1 MKRNTL
7 LVPGRVAPVWLAA
20 AVFSLLIAGTLVA
33 RPKEKEMG
41 YNELTPE
48 EESVILRKGTEAPY
62 SGEYTDHYEPGTYH
76 CKRCDAPLYRSDD
89 KFDSHCGWPGFDDE
103 IPGAVKRLPDA
114 DGRRTEILCAGCG
127 GHLGHVFSGERQTE
141 KNVRHCVNSISLVFR
156 PVRSEGAEGAA
167 GSGPG
172 GAERAYFAGGC
183 FWGTEHFLRNA
194 PGVLSVRVG
203 YMGGAKEKPT
213 YQEVCAGWTGHA
225 EAIEVVYDPAAT
237 AFEDLARLFFEIH
250 DPTQVDRQGPDV
262 GDQYRSAIFY
272 ADEKQKKTSENLI
285 RILEEKGLDVATELV
300 EAEKFWEA
308 EDYHQDYYE
317 KTGHKPYCHARV
329 KRF

>member
-1 MKRNTL
+1 MN
-7 LVPGRVAPVWLAA
+7 
-20 AVFSLLIAGTLVA
+20 
-33 RPKEKEMG
+33 

-48 EESVILRKGTEAPY
+48 EESVILRKGTEAPF
-62 SGEYTDHYEPGTYH
+62 SGTYCDHHEAGTYH

-89 KFDSHCGWPGFDDE
+89 KFDSRCGWPSFDDE

-127 GHLGHVFSGERQTE
+127 GHLGHVFPGEGFTE
-141 KNVRHCVNSISLVFR
+141 KDVRHCVNSISLVFR
-156 PVRSEGAEGAA
+156 PARSEEA
-167 GSGPG
+167 GGPSGPG
-172 GAERAYFAGGC
+172 NDGSERAYFAGGC
-183 FWGTEHFLRNA
+183 FWGIEHFLRNA
-194 PGVLSVRVG
+194 PGVLSTRVG
-203 YMGGAKEKPT
+203 YMGGAKQKPT
-213 YQEVCAGWTGHA
+213 YREVCAGRTGHA
-225 EAIEVVYDPAAT
+225 EAIEVVYDPKAT

-272 ADEKQKKTSENLI
+272 ADEEQKKTSEKLI
-285 RILEEKGLDVATELV
+285 RILEEKGFDVATELV

-317 KTGHKPYCHARV
+317 KTGKEPYCHARV